1 MFESLI
7 DYLQNHRDEAY
18 LLFRRYVTRERNFLL
33 RSDLIDELEAFA
45 AENHAVSIGESPLG
59 DTVRVGQEAALEAP
73 WLFLAIRPRIGEWRY
88 LRFHVETV
96 DVEEVNAS
104 DYLAFKERILNGQA
118 AVDEW
123 PLEIDLKPFNREFP
137 RLKEAR
143 SIGQGVSFLNRKL
156 SSELFE
162 KLDKGDE
169 RLLDFLRLHQV
180 RGTQLMLNQRI
191 VNVAELRGAVR
202 RAGEYLEKQPEDSTW
217 DQVGHKLQELGFE
230 PGWGKTVQRMLDT
243 FHLLSDI
250 LEAPAPTNLEEFLS
264 RIPMIFSIVILS
276 PHGYFG
282 QSNVLGLPD
291 TGGQVVYIL
300 DQTRALEKE
309 MHERLDEQGVDLE
322 PKILVVTRLIPE
334 AHGTTCDQPIEKIMG
349 TRNALILRVPFRGED
364 GEIVPHWISR
374 FEVWPYL
381 ERFALEAEK
390 EIVAELEGRP
400 ALLIGNYSDGNL
412 VASLMSRRL
421 HVTQCNIAHALE
433 KTKYLWSDLY
443 WRQNDD
449 QYHFACQFTADLI
462 AMNTADFIIT
472 STYQEIA
479 GTKESVGQYES
490 YGSFTMPDLY
500 RVVNGIDVFDP
511 KFNVVSPG
519 ADPDVYFPYTD
530 TDRRLQGLHDEL
542 QTLILGDGGGH
553 PYRGRFAE
561 SGKPIIFTM
570 ARLDRIK
577 NLTGLVDWYGRS
589 SRLRELANLL
599 VIGGN
604 IDPGRSNDHEEREQI
619 QRMHELIDSHRLES
633 NLHWVEF
640 QAERTLVGELYRFVA
655 DFRGV
660 FVQPALFEA
669 YGLTVIEAMSSGLPT
684 FATCY
689 GGPSEVIEDGV
700 SGFHID
706 PNHGDAAADKIADF
720 LERSGENP
728 EHWES
733 ISRGSLDRIET
744 RYTWRLYGRRMMTL
758 ARIYGFWKF
767 VTNLEREETRRY
779 LEMFYGLQYR
789 PLTERISST

>member
-1 MFESLI
+1 MFESLN

-18 LLFRRYVTRERNFLL
+18 LLLRRYVNRGKSFLL
-33 RSDLIDELEAFA
+33 RSDLIDELEALA
-45 AENHAVSIGESPLG
+45 AENHAVSIGDSPLG

-73 WLFLAIRPRIGEWRY
+73 WFFLAIRPRIGKWRY
-88 LRFHVETV
+88 LRFHVESV
-96 DVEEVNAS
+96 DVEEVGAS
-104 DYLAFKERILNGQA
+104 DYLAFKERILHGQA

-123 PLEIDLKPFNREFP
+123 PLEIDLNPFNREFP

-180 RGTQLMLNQRI
+180 RGTQLMLNQHI
-191 VNVAELRGAVR
+191 VNVSELRRAVR
-202 RAGEYLEKQPEDSTW
+202 RAGEYLEKQPDDSTW
-217 DQVGHKLQELGFE
+217 DQVGHKLQAMGFE
-230 PGWGKTVQRMLDT
+230 PGWGKTVERMLDT

-250 LEAPAPTNLEEFLS
+250 LEAPAPTALEEFLS

-349 TRNALILRVPFRGED
+349 TRNALILRVPFRGND

-381 ERFALEAEK
+381 ERFSLEAEK
-390 EIVAELEGRP
+390 EVLAELEGRP

-472 STYQEIA
+472 STFQEIA
-479 GTKESVGQYES
+479 GTKQSVGQYES
-490 YGSFTMPDLY
+490 YGSFTLPDLY

-530 TDRRLQGLHDEL
+530 SERRLQGLHDEL
-542 QTLILGDGGGH
+542 QTLIMGDGEGA
-553 PYRGRFAE
+553 PSRGRFADG
-561 SGKPIIFTM
+561 SKPIVFTM
-570 ARLDRIK
+570 ARFDRIK

-589 SRLRELANLL
+589 SRLRKLVNLL
-599 VIGGN
+599 VVGGDL
-604 IDPGRSNDHEEREQI
+604 DPDRSHDHEEREQI
-619 QRMHELIDSHRLES
+619 RRMHELIDSHRLEP
-633 NLHWVEF
+633 NLRWVGF
-640 QAERTLVGELYRFVA
+640 QSERTLVGELYRFVA
-655 DFRGV
+655 DFRGA

-689 GGPSEVIEDGV
+689 GGPSEIIEDGV

-706 PNHGDAAADKIADF
+706 PNHGDEAADKIADF
-720 LERSGENP
+720 FEKSAEGS
-728 EHWES
+728 EHWEN
-733 ISRGSLDRIET
+733 ISRGSLDRIEA
-744 RYTWRLYGRRMMTL
+744 RYTWKLYGRRMMTL

-789 PLTERISST
+789 PLSERIDSL